1 MVPRGLPSTLS
12 PRMDALLK
20 RLADVSIALGAAE
33 EALDEG
39 ANTTAREHL
48 DIADEGLAEL
58 REQWPQMDATTRN
71 IVGGAA
77 GPLRERADAARKRL
91 PRFSALAAVE
101 PTPEDLA
108 DEDDGEFEPPS
119 AA

>member
-1 MVPRGLPSTLS
+1 
-12 PRMDALLK
+12 MDALLK
-20 RLADVSIALGAAE
+20 RLADVSIALSAAE
-33 EALDEG
+33 EALEES

-48 DIADEGLAEL
+48 DVADEGLAEL
-58 REQWPQMDATTRN
+58 REQWPQMDAPTRN

-108 DEDDGEFEPPS
+108 EDDDGGEFEPPS